1 MSRKPGDLPYT
12 DLMDEGELSSIYLNV
27 QVVTFK
33 MGKVSWQMPGDFFN
47 VHFQMTTGRLYIIS
61 EREGNTNVQSPGNN
75 MAIIFSNKVSTI
87 FLERSLKRKL

>member
-47 VHFQMTTGRLYIIS
+47 VHFQMTTGRNYITL
-61 EREGNTNVQSPGNN
+61 EREGNTNVQSLGNS
-75 MAIIFSNKVSTI
+75 MALIFSYKRAAIYLSGTE
-87 FLERSLKRKL
+87 LEK